1 MTIGGCFRS
10 GPRDVTDCITRNSLT
25 AVRGIL
31 TTIGTERDVE
41 PKKRKPMNVGSL
53 ISRNAQYRPQHTAV
67 VFEDQCLNFLEFNQR
82 VNRLANALLKLGM
95 RKGDKVATILPNCVE
110 LLESYWAIAKIG
122 GVIVPLSQLLR
133 GKGLLTLLRDSDSCA
148 VLTDSRFA
156 HELDSIRSELKD
168 ISAERYIST
177 DTAEGYQSYVEL
189 TAAASS
195 EEPPR
200 TKITDDDL
208 FNIIYSSGTTGLPKG
223 IVHTHYVRAMY
234 CSLFA
239 SSFRMRPESVVIHG
253 GSIVFNGAWVMLMP
267 ALLLGSTYVLLP
279 HFDADLFMDTIEREG
294 ATHAMMV
301 PSQIIAMLNSPNY
314 AAERL
319 RSMEAICS
327 VGAPLHREHK
337 DKLTQSLPGRFYELY
352 GLTEGF
358 ITILDK
364 NDYSSK
370 PNSVGV
376 PIPFSEMRI
385 IKDDGREAAV
395 GEVGEIVGY
404 SPGLMPGY
412 YKQPEQ
418 TAETIVDGWLHSG
431 DLGYVDDDGFLY
443 LVDRKKD
450 LIISGGVNVFPKD
463 IEEVIVHHPSVREA
477 AVFGVPNDKWGES
490 PLAAVI
496 LHRPNEITEEELC
509 NWINER
515 VDAKHQRVIGV
526 VFKEDFPRSTAGK
539 TLKREMR
546 EPYWVGRDVRI

>member
-1 MTIGGCFRS
+1 
-10 GPRDVTDCITRNSLT
+10 VTDCITRNSLT